1 MRVLVVFSHP
11 NPESFVAALDR
22 CVVSAL
28 SGAGHEVR
36 HLDLHAEG
44 FDPAFSLFERLHHT
58 GPPEEKLTQFPDLA
72 HHVDALRWCEHL
84 VLVYPTWWSGLPAML
99 KGWVDRTFMQGVAW
113 ELPAGANRI
122 KPLLT
127 NIGGVTV
134 VTTHG
139 SSKFVNMLEGESGK
153 RTVSRSMRFMF
164 RRRAGFRWLALY
176 GADSCSAAERET
188 FMRRVETRMERLR

>member
-1 MRVLVVFSHP
+1 VRVLVVYSHP
-11 NPESFVAALDR
+11 NPGSFVAALDR
-22 CVVSAL
+22 AVVGSL
-28 SGAGHEVR
+28 TTAGHDV
-36 HLDLHAEG
+36 HHIDLHSER

-58 GPPEEKLTQFPDLA
+58 GPPGEKTAEFPFLA
-72 HHVDALRWCEHL
+72 AHVDALRWCDHL

-113 ELPAGANRI
+113 DLPEGANRI
-122 KPLLT
+122 RPLLT

-153 RTVSRSMRFMF
+153 RTVSRSMRLMF
-164 RRRAGFRWLALY
+164 RRRAGFDWVALY
-176 GADSCSAAERET
+176 GADTCSAAKRDA
-188 FMRRVETRMERLR
+188 FMRRVQRRMERLH

>member
-1 MRVLVVFSHP
+1 MVFSHP
-11 NPESFVAALDR
+11 NPGSYVAALDR
-22 CVVSAL
+22 CVVSTLAA
-28 SGAGHEVR
+28 SGHEVR

-58 GPPEEKLTQFPDLA
+58 GPPEEKLAQFPALA
-72 HHVDALRWCEHL
+72 PHVDALRWCDHL

-113 ELPAGANRI
+113 ELPDGADRI
-122 KPLLT
+122 RPLLT

-139 SSKFVNMLEGESGK
+139 SSKFVNALEGESGK
-153 RTVSRSMRFMF
+153 RTVSRSMRLMF
-164 RRRAGFRWLALY
+164 RRRARFSWVALY
-176 GADSCSAAERET
+176 GADSCSGAEREAFIRWVHLT
-188 FMRRVETRMERLR
+188 MNK

>member
-11 NPESFVAALDR
+11 NPGSYVAALDR
-22 CVVSAL
+22 CVVSTLAA
-28 SGAGHEVR
+28 SGHEVR

-58 GPPEEKLTQFPDLA
+58 GPPEEKLAQFPALA
-72 HHVDALRWCEHL
+72 PHVDALRWCDHL

-113 ELPAGANRI
+113 ELPDGADRI
-122 KPLLT
+122 RPLLT

-139 SSKFVNMLEGESGK
+139 SSKFVNALEGESGK
-153 RTVSRSMRFMF
+153 RTVSRSMRLMF
-164 RRRAGFRWLALY
+164 RRRARFSWVALY
-176 GADSCSAAERET
+176 GADSCSGAEREA
-188 FMRRVETRMERLR
+188 FMRRVQRRMERLR